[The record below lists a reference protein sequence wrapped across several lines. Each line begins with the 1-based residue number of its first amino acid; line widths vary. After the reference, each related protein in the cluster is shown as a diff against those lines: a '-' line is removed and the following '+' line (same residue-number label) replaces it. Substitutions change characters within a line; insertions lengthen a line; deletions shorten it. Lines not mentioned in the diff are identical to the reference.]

1 MLKSIINHVLGSHL
15 ESIKKFINK
24 FSKSPAISF
33 TLNEISNAAITDK
46 TSIVKSPIDDFP
58 QFFSEISKVQHATK
72 NANDEC
78 LQSIAKNEIKILGNK
93 QVIDPEVKEE
103 PEPASSK
110 SFSPKLINL
119 KPENLDELTPG
130 FLADTNILM
139 HLEDYP
145 EFLANG
151 QKFSQKIGFQKIYVL
166 SKSREEFLGKKQPKD
181 YLEKVV
187 DNGYTGKKRDFQ
199 ALLESLPHALGRDV
213 YYVDISTNA
222 QVARKANDLMSK
234 WGELGLHDA
243 DSYFLS
249 FGKITDSRLVTCDKT
264 LIRCCKLSQC
274 NCLEFLEF
282 AEIVMQ
288 PSPITEMMRDRKI
301 MRRSHILENKNNGKI
316 VPIHHNFSLEFIH
329 AFKNMGVT
337 S

>member
-1 MLKSIINHVLGSHL
+1 MFKFIPTRKLDSIL
-15 ESIKKFINK
+15 ESIKKIMNR
-24 FSKSPAISF
+24 FSKFDSTNF
-33 TLNEISNAAITDK
+33 TLNQIPSSTISNK
-46 TSIVKSPIDDFP
+46 VPIVKSSVNDFP
-58 QFFSEISKVQHATK
+58 QFFSEISLVR
-72 NANDEC
+72 
-78 LQSIAKNEIKILGNK
+78 NEIKNTNNENFENNIIDEINIIDNK
-93 QVIDPEVKEE
+93 QVIDTKIDTISDSINCE
-103 PEPASSK
+103 SST
-110 SFSPKLINL
+110 PKLIYL

-166 SKSREEFLGKKQPKD
+166 SKSRDEFLGKKQPKN
-181 YLEKVV
+181 YLEKVI

-199 ALLESLPHALGRDV
+199 ALLETLPHALNRDI
-213 YYVDISTNA
+213 YYVDISNIA
-222 QVARKANDLMSK
+222 QVTQKANDLMSE

-249 FGKITDSRLVTCDKT
+249 FAKLTDSQLVTCDKT
-264 LIRCCKLSQC
+264 LIRCCNLSQC
-274 NCLEFLEF
+274 DSLEFLQF

-288 PSPITEMMRDRKI
+288 PSPITEMMRDRRI
-301 MRRSHILENKNNGKI
+301 DRNNHFLENKNYGKV
-316 VPIHHNFSLEFIH
+316 VPINLNFSLEFID
-329 AFKNMGVT
+329 AFKNMGIT